1 MASGKCFADEEVAV
15 DRVAV
20 SGATL
25 ALLMQSFSSSEGDFD
40 G

>member
-1 MASGKCFADEEVAV
+1 MASGKCFGDEEAV

-25 ALLMQSFSSSEGDFD
+25 ALLMESFSSTEGDCD